1 MRRYGLRIQNITYA
15 VILLM
20 QNTDPLQKDL
30 QTIHFIH
37 IFLWHSISSI
47 NTCGIELNWWPDL

>member
-1 MRRYGLRIQNITYA
+1 MKSYGLRIQNITYA

-30 QTIHFIH
+30 QTVHFIH
-37 IFLWHSISSI
+37 IFLWHSIGGLTYDRI
-47 NTCGIELNWWPDL
+47 HIFVCDG